1 MICFLGLIDM
11 ARTLTENVRGIMA
24 YLRMIEPK
32 RDRAAKILRADL
44 DAVLDENADLRSRL
58 DQLEARVSELEDELL

>member
-1 MICFLGLIDM
+1 M
-11 ARTLTENVRGIMA
+11 RGIMA